1 MMTPLYADDEAD
13 QITLMPKRVR
23 CAAVSMR
30 ADDADKWGHDPL
42 DEREGYQLVFRD
54 SFIKN
59 ELLSRLNT
67 FRCNRELCDIA
78 LFVREQEIFAHK
90 VVLAAVPPLYLIC
103 SQQKTKRRMET
114 RIIVPVEDG
123 QPIERVSIERGTSIA
138 QSTLDYFNRI
148 PHERIEHSIETLIY
162 KTTLLYFE
170 DDFRLTDCADLDDK
184 SSVGS
189 CDIIQDYRRSGKDV
203 AKAVTNGSMDASFNA
218 PIQHR
223 VTGAVPVRLNASR
236 VPNVKYSSTESLK
249 SLDSTDS
256 DPQDIIETRLIAI
269 H

>member
-1 MMTPLYADDEAD
+1 MGKVDTFIQENFPKIVDDSVEF
-13 QITLMPKRVR
+13 T
-23 CAAVSMR
+23 
-30 ADDADKWGHDPL
+30 
-42 DEREGYQLVFRD
+42 QLPCIR
-54 SFIKN
+54 
-59 ELLSRLNT
+59 
-67 FRCNRELCDIA
+67 
-78 LFVREQEIFAHK
+78 
-90 VVLAAVPPLYLIC
+90 
-103 SQQKTKRRMET
+103 T

-162 KTTLLYFE
+162 KATLLYFE

-223 VTGAVPVRLNASR
+223 GAVPVRLNASR

-249 SLDSTDS
+249 SLDSTGS
-256 DPQDIIETRLIAI
+256 DPQDTIETRLIAI
-269 H
+269 HQNSSD